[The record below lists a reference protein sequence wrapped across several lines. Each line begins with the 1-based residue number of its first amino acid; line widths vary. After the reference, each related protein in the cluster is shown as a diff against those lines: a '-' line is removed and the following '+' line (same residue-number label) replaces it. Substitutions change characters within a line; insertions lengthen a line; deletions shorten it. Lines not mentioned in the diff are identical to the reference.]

1 MAVSPAASTAQA
13 VDTMGIAPTAGAACQ
28 GEDDA
33 NIVLTTQYMPKIV
46 CNEINCV
53 AMAEL

>member
-1 MAVSPAASTAQA
+1 
-13 VDTMGIAPTAGAACQ
+13 MGIAPTAGAACQ